1 MINPEQIITLANSL
15 GKKPIIACI
24 GSTKIISDSFGPMV
38 GQLLVDKYQVNAT
51 VIGTLRSPLHAVN
64 IIDRIQLATKLSP
77 TSKILAVDAYESTH
91 NADSI
96 RIINGGIKP
105 GLASGKDL
113 PRIGDVSIISSTYRY
128 KGNAC
133 CLGRVYSLADNVA
146 KLINLIL
153 NLTFVNSSDE
163 YVAKNI
169 ATLSDYRYYNIIL

>member
-1 MINPEQIITLANSL
+1 MISPEQIITLATSL
-15 GKKPIIACI
+15 GKNPIIACI
-24 GSTKIISDSFGPMV
+24 GSTKIISDSFGPTV

-51 VIGTLRSPLHAVN
+51 VIGTLLSPLHAVN
-64 IIDRIQLATKLSP
+64 IVDRIQLATRLSP
-77 TSKILAVDAYESTH
+77 TSKILAVDAYESPH
-91 NADSI
+91 NVDSI

-128 KGNAC
+128 KGNVC

-153 NLTFVNSSDE
+153 NLTFANSSNERD
-163 YVAKNI
+163 VKNI
-169 ATLSDYRYYNIIL
+169 RDTSRLLTL